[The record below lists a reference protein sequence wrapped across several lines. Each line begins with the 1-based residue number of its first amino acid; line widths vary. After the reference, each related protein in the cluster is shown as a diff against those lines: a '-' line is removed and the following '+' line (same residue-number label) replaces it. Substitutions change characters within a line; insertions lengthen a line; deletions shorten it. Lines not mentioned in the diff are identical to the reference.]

1 MASSTIFK
9 NFNQPIEN
17 KAILLITKD
26 IAEGK
31 YKDLVEPI
39 RMAIGM
45 GKADRVDRLKKELPA
60 FTPSGTFEGGRKM
73 EYLKMYNGFVHLDF
87 DNYHFCL
94 FHKPK
99 R

>member
-45 GKADRVDRLKKELPA
+45 GKADRVDRLKKSYQL
-60 FTPSGTFEGGRKM
+60 SHRLV
-73 EYLKMYNGFVHLDF
+73 YLKVVE
-87 DNYHFCL
+87 
-94 FHKPK
+94 
-99 R
+99 RWSI